1 MLVDGV
7 ANDGTTANGEVQ
19 TSAEVKGTIDDKV
32 SVDAGVK
39 SADAAIETAKKN
51 EKEDLKEVTAAIDA
65 DTKVLEADKAALEK
79 VEAENVKPIAEKLVQ
94 KD

>member
-51 EKEDLKEVTAAIDA
+51 EKEDLKEV
-65 DTKVLEADKAALEK
+65 
-79 VEAENVKPIAEKLVQ
+79 
-94 KD
+94 